1 MSWSTMRPDP
11 SKTVARGERIARG
24 PLAIRAFSS
33 SLPMALLRAR
43 ERVMTCFRPGLRRHG
58 VTEQQWRI
66 LRALAGHP
74 GLEVTEL
81 AARTCLHP
89 PSLSRIL
96 PDLEARGLLARRPV
110 ASDMRRSVIAL
121 APGGLDLIASH
132 APQSEKI
139 YRAIEERFGSE
150 RLRQLF
156 ELLGQLDDCLAPPP
170 VVRLPGAR
178 NGSGTAGE
186 RRSGGG
192 KRIAPRSAARSA
204 DMRRSAAGA
213 RRS

>member
-1 MSWSTMRPDP
+1 MSWLTMRPDP
-11 SKTVARGERIARG
+11 AKAVARGERIARA
-24 PLAIRAFSS
+24 PLPIRAFSS

-43 ERVMTCFRPGLRRHG
+43 ERVMSRFRPGLRTHG
-58 VTEQQWRI
+58 VTEQQWRV

-74 GLEVTEL
+74 GLEITEL

-96 PDLEARGLLARRPV
+96 PDLAARGLVARRPV
-110 ASDMRRSVIAL
+110 ASDMRRSVVAL
-121 APGGLDLIASH
+121 APGGLDLIAAH

-139 YRAIEERFGSE
+139 YRAIEERFGPE

-156 ELLGQLDDCLAPPP
+156 ELLGELEECLARPP
-170 VVRLPGAR
+170 VV
-178 NGSGTAGE
+178 
-186 RRSGGG
+186 
-192 KRIAPRSAARSA
+192 
-204 DMRRSAAGA
+204 RRSAAGT